1 MKTKLAWLLFLLIIC
16 LTTSIAIAQE
26 KGKEITGKVTGK
38 AGDPKGMAG
47 VTFNGPTR
55 YVAMTN
61 SIGEFKVQNV
71 VKGKYTVTVS
81 QGNKVQGFMVDI
93 DGLDKF
99 DFKVGW

>member
-1 MKTKLAWLLFLLIIC
+1 MKLKPALLLVFLMIF
-16 LTTSIAIAQE
+16 LTASMASAQGP
-26 KGKEITGKVTGK
+26 GKEISGNVTGK
-38 AGDPKGMAG
+38 AGDPKGLAG
-47 VTFNGPTR
+47 VTFKGSTR

-61 SIGEFKVQNV
+61 SMGEFKIQNV

>member
-1 MKTKLAWLLFLLIIC
+1 
-16 LTTSIAIAQE
+16 
-26 KGKEITGKVTGK
+26 
-38 AGDPKGMAG
+38 MAG
-47 VTFNGPTR
+47 VTFNGPSR

-61 SIGEFKVQNV
+61 SMGEFKVQNV

-93 DGLDKF
+93 DGLDRL